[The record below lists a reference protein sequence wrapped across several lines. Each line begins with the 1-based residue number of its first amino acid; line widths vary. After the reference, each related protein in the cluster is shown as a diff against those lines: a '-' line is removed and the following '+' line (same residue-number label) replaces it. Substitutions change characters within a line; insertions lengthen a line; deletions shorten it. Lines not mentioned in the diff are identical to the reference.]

1 MLLIIVVFGKL
12 FLQCRKLNIRLIPQ
26 SLNRGKAVPGGV
38 SQYQWAVM
46 WDVLLLEG
54 HLMISGDLM
63 IQRGNQTMILRL

>member
-38 SQYQWAVM
+38 CGFWGAVALVLVQECLYQ
-46 WDVLLLEG
+46 
-54 HLMISGDLM
+54 
-63 IQRGNQTMILRL
+63 

>member
-38 SQYQWAVM
+38 FGFWGALVDQDGVK
-46 WDVLLLEG
+46 E
-54 HLMISGDLM
+54 
-63 IQRGNQTMILRL
+63 ILIWP